1 MECLETMGILENL
14 DLKVTK
20 VPQDTM
26 VLLDFLVHE
35 VSREI
40 KESVAC
46 KEIKET
52 RGNLVLKE
60 SRETWE

>member
-1 MECLETMGILENL
+1 
-14 DLKVTK
+14 
-20 VPQDTM
+20 M

-40 KESVAC
+40 KESVVC

-60 SRETWE
+60 SREIWE

>member
-1 MECLETMGILENL
+1 MECLETMDILESL

-40 KESVAC
+40 KESVVC

-60 SRETWE
+60 SREIWE